1 MITILRMPIRSSKWL
16 TKEEFIMKELEKNP
30 SQHIWDEEHIDNK
43 EKEDNRIKEVL
54 GSDSDEDLHIP
65 DSKEKS

>member
-1 MITILRMPIRSSKWL
+1 MSKK
-16 TKEEFIMKELEKNP
+16 TT
-30 SQHIWDEEHIDNK
+30 SRHICDEEDIDIK